1 MTGRAPP
8 SPRKKASGFTLL
20 EAIVAMVVFTM
31 GAFALY
37 GWLATNTMTL
47 ERIRQR
53 QQIEA
58 ATHSAL
64 DMIRRSN
71 PMETPEGQRKVGDL
85 TVTWSAKLVE
95 PARAGS
101 TQEGGRTLFGVG
113 LYELDV
119 RVMREGR
126 EMQAFRVRQP
136 GWKQLYTP
144 EP

>member
-1 MTGRAPP
+1 MKRRPFAP
-8 SPRKKASGFTLL
+8 RHVRGFTLL
-20 EAIVAMVVFTM
+20 EAIVALVVFAM

-37 GWLATNTMTL
+37 GWLATNTITL

-53 QQIEA
+53 QQVEA

-71 PMETPEGQRKVGDL
+71 PMQDPHGERKVGDL
-85 TVTWSAKLVE
+85 TVTWAAKLVE

-101 TQEGGRTLFGVG
+101 SQEGSPTLFAVG
-113 LYELDV
+113 LYDLDV
-119 RVMREGR
+119 RVLRAGR
-126 EMQAFRVRQP
+126 ELDAFRVRQV
-136 GWKQLYTP
+136 GWKQLYSP